1 MINKFADGKVPEP
14 GEWDEADKRI
24 PEIAREAI
32 DSAAGAFDNL
42 AFSEALEH
50 IFRLVDAG
58 NKYIDDAEPW
68 ILQRAMRAGGGLAP
82 SSTIWPKASGL
93 RQWPCHPF
101 SLPSRLSYGIN
112 WA

>member
-42 AFSEALEH
+42 AFTRSLEH

-68 ILQRAMRAGGGLAP
+68 NLAKSDAG
-82 SSTIWPKASGL
+82 
-93 RQWPCHPF
+93 R
-101 SLPSRLSYGIN
+101 SRLGTVLYNLAESLRIAAVALSPVLTTKSAEL
-112 WA
+112 WHQLA